1 MKKVM
6 LFIAVVLL
14 ASCNSKPLIVGK
26 WIKENGDGKT
36 KDTSI
41 ECFKSN
47 GKYEGLIT
55 VRSGHVFMESSAS
68 GTYELKDDSVIIHVD
83 TIKVDG
89 EPYGRAVVR
98 RRIVQVNDTIIEF
111 SDKDN
116 LLRYKRVRNEEE

>member
-1 MKKVM
+1 MKKAM
-6 LFIAVVLL
+6 LFMAVLLL
-14 ASCNSKPLIVGK
+14 ASCGSKPAIVGK
-26 WIKENGDGKT
+26 WIKETGEGKM

-41 ECFKSN
+41 EIFRAN
-47 GKYEGLIT
+47 GEYEGLIT

-68 GTYELKDDSVIIHVD
+68 GTYELKDDSVIIRVD

-98 RRIVQVNDTIIEF
+98 RRIIQVNDTIIEF

-116 LLRYKRVRNEEE
+116 LLRFKRVRNEEE